1 MFTVKLWDQ
10 VMWKQMEI
18 PFKLCC
24 SIVNFRDT
32 RYCSMGTY
40 VLHGQL
46 VSQLQR
52 GPFCCQILRTIFVF
66 IDNFKTN
73 KISPEKTNRKQT
85 ENKQKLP
92 KPRHPQPLPS
102 PTKKILPVHTSHI
115 VLLKHETATR
125 NWNLDTITHLSFV
138 CVVALQG
145 SLIKAGAFWVYIYLW
160 VN

>member
-1 MFTVKLWDQ
+1 
-10 VMWKQMEI
+10 MWKQMEI

-73 KISPEKTNRKQT
+73 KISPQKTNRKET
-85 ENKQKLP
+85 KT
-92 KPRHPQPLPS
+92 PQASTPPTPPLPNQKNSAS
-102 PTKKILPVHTSHI
+102 PHKPHSSSKAWNCNKKLKSWYYHSSFFCVCGCPPGQSHQGRSFLGLYI
-115 VLLKHETATR
+115 SVGQ
-125 NWNLDTITHLSFV
+125 LSGDV
-138 CVVALQG
+138 
-145 SLIKAGAFWVYIYLW
+145 
-160 VN
+160 